1 MHDMI
6 GNLAINSMVT
16 NLLNQVELNL
26 ATKDF
31 GGILSNLDHTQLNEV
46 VCLFWCSTKF
56 FLKP

>member
-1 MHDMI
+1 MI

-31 GGILSNLDHTQLNEV
+31 LV
-46 VCLFWCSTKF
+46 VYLAI
-56 FLKP
+56 

>member
-1 MHDMI
+1 MI

-31 GGILSNLDHTQLNEV
+31 WWYT
-46 VCLFWCSTKF
+46 
-56 FLKP
+56 